1 MGQGASLRSAA
12 SSSHFERRPPSVV
25 ADDDYLDGVLRLLA
39 DLLMQ
44 VIRQRQPEVEACLG
58 DLSKVPPDDK
68 ALLLRT
74 LQAQGIWFQLLAIA
88 EENAL
93 MRARRRFESEHGP
106 EQVPGTFA
114 QVIAKAAAR
123 EVPVPA
129 IRQCLAQ
136 ARVSAVI
143 TAHPTEAKRVTVLEI
158 HRRIYRQL
166 VALETARW
174 TPRERAAMVEA
185 LRNEVDLLWLTGELR
200 LAKPSVAQEIAWGL
214 HFFEE
219 TIFEGVPEVLGNL
232 ERALAQHYPQAAF
245 AVPAFLRFGSWIGGD
260 RDGNPFVTRDT
271 TCDALRS
278 HRLACLRRYRDR
290 LQQMVRVL
298 SIAEHSVAVPDDF
311 AARLARA
318 LDASGRGEA
327 LAERNPG
334 EVFRQYAVCLRGKVE
349 ATLEATEDGDAD
361 TAAYRDADALQAD
374 LRALEEA
381 LTAAG
386 CAALAA
392 SAVKP
397 LRREVEAFGFRGAA
411 LDIRQNTTGVNATL
425 QAVWRCLYGED
436 EAPPPD
442 PASPDW
448 LDWLLSALRR
458 PLEGLPDL
466 SGLPADAE
474 ETLSLLRL
482 LRDMQPRLDRQAVGS
497 VILSMTERAS
507 DVLGVYLLAKYAG
520 LFLDAEGVEAC
531 RLQVVPL
538 FETIGDLQAAPGIVR
553 ELLAVPLM
561 RRTIREN
568 GGWQEV
574 MLGYSDS
581 NKDGGFLAANWE
593 LIKAQTKLT
602 AVAQA
607 CGVPISFFHG
617 RGGSVSRGGAPTG
630 RAIAAQPPGSIRGRM
645 RLTEQGEVVSS
656 KYANRGTAH
665 HEMELL
671 AASVLEHSLLSE
683 EVAARPDPE
692 FDEAMEALAGTSF
705 AAYRRLAE
713 HPALVAYYS
722 AASPV
727 EELVRLKLGSRPAKR
742 FGAQSLSDLRAI
754 PWVFAWSQNRH
765 LISGWYGIGTAL
777 EQFVAVRGETGRAL
791 LQRLYDESRVFR
803 LVIDEVEKS
812 LLLVDLDLARAY
824 AGLVEDTAA
833 RDEILGM
840 IEAEYGRSLDR
851 VLALTGES
859 VPGERFPQLRARLE
873 RRLPAMKR
881 VGLQQVELL
890 RRFRTAR
897 AEGRAAQE
905 DLVPLL
911 LSINCIASGLG
922 WTG

>member
-12 SSSHFERRPPSVV
+12 SPSQSGLQYEY
-25 ADDDYLDGVLRLLA
+25 ARDDDYLDKILRLLA

-44 VIRQRQPEVEACLG
+44 VIGRRQPEVAACLS
-58 DLSKVPPDDK
+58 DPAKVPPADK
-68 ALLLRT
+68 ALLLRS
-74 LQAQGIWFQLLAIA
+74 LQAQGIWFQLLSIA
-88 EENAL
+88 EENAI

-106 EQVPGTFA
+106 EDVPGTFA

-123 EVPVPA
+123 EVPAAA

-166 VALETARW
+166 VALETSRW
-174 TPRERAAMVEA
+174 TPREREAMVEE

-219 TIFEGVPEVLGNL
+219 TIFDGVPEVLGNL
-232 ERALAQHYPQAAF
+232 ERALARHYERATLE
-245 AVPAFLRFGSWIGGD
+245 VPAFLRFGSWIGGD
-260 RDGNPFVTRDT
+260 RDGNPFVTRET
-271 TCDALRS
+271 TQTALRS
-278 HRLACLRRYRDR
+278 HRLACLRRYRER
-290 LQQMVRVL
+290 LERMVRVL
-298 SIAEHSVAVPDDF
+298 SIAEHSVAVPEAF
-311 AARLARA
+311 TARLARA
-318 LDASGRGEA
+318 LDASGEGEI

-334 EVFRQYAVCLRGKVE
+334 EIFRQYAVCLLHKLDATIAASEDDSAE
-349 ATLEATEDGDAD
+349 AGP
-361 TAAYRDADALQAD
+361 AAYRDAEALLAD

-381 LTAAG
+381 LTAADCG
-386 CAALAA
+386 ALAA
-392 SAVKP
+392 SSVKP

-411 LDIRQNTTGVNATL
+411 LDIRQNTTVINATL
-425 QAVWRCLYGED
+425 QAVWRCLHDD
-436 EAPPPD
+436 EAPPD

-448 LDWLLSALRR
+448 LAWILAELRR
-458 PLEGLPDL
+458 PLDGLPDL
-466 SGLPADAE
+466 AALPAEAD
-474 ETLSLLRL
+474 ETLALFRL

-507 DVLGVYLLAKYAG
+507 DILGVYLLAKYAG

-538 FETIGDLQAAPGIVR
+538 FETIGDLQAAPAIMR
-553 ELLAVPLM
+553 ELLAVPLV
-561 RRTIREN
+561 RRTIREA

-581 NKDGGFLAANWE
+581 NKDGGFLASNWE

-602 AVAQA
+602 ALGQA
-607 CGVPISFFHG
+607 CGVPLSFFHG

-683 EVAARPDPE
+683 AEPAKPDPE

-713 HPALVAYYS
+713 HPQLVAYYS

-777 EQFVAVRGETGRAL
+777 EQFVTVRGETGRAL

-812 LLLVDLDLARAY
+812 LLLVDLELARAY
-824 AGLVEDTAA
+824 AGLVEDAAA
-833 RDEILGM
+833 RDEILAM
-840 IEAEYGRSLDR
+840 IEAEYRRSLDA
-851 VLALTGES
+851 VLALTGEA
-859 VPGERFPQLRARLE
+859 VLGERFPQLRARLE

-890 RRFRTAR
+890 RRFRTAQSNGG
-897 AEGRAAQE
+897 AKQE

-911 LSINCIASGLG
+911 LSINCIAAGLG